1 VVLTLPTTTRAA
13 IFYGPDDIRLE
24 RVPLAAPG
32 PQEVLV
38 RIRACGLCSSETLA
52 WYMQRKAP
60 VPLGHEPA
68 GEVVAAGEGAGVAPG
83 QRVFVHHHAPCLQ
96 CRACRRGD
104 YVHCQTWRGTRLVPG
119 GLAEYALVPAQIT
132 AADLLPLPASVSDV
146 AAVFVEPLACVVKS
160 LRRARVRP
168 GDRLAVIGLGV
179 MGLLHIL
186 LARELQLERLIGV
199 DLLPE
204 RLAAARAAGADDVL
218 MGGEDVAARVRE
230 ATGGGAD
237 VVIVT
242 PASLDAIQL
251 GYESVAPGGR
261 IVIFTPVPPEDLWA
275 LPVHDMFFREV
286 EIVPTYSAG
295 PNDTR
300 EALRRLAEGLP
311 VESLISHR
319 FDLNGAAEGYRLV
332 AQGRALK
339 VVVQP

>member
-1 VVLTLPTTTRAA
+1 
-13 IFYGPDDIRLE
+13 
-24 RVPLAAPG
+24 
-32 PQEVLV
+32 
-38 RIRACGLCSSETLA
+38 
-52 WYMQRKAP
+52 
-60 VPLGHEPA
+60 
-68 GEVVAAGEGAGVAPG
+68 
-83 QRVFVHHHAPCLQ
+83 
-96 CRACRRGD
+96 
-104 YVHCQTWRGTRLVPG
+104 
-119 GLAEYALVPAQIT
+119 
-132 AADLLPLPASVSDV
+132 
-146 AAVFVEPLACVVKS
+146 
-160 LRRARVRP
+160 
-168 GDRLAVIGLGV
+168 
-179 MGLLHIL
+179 
-186 LARELQLERLIGV
+186 
-199 DLLPE
+199 
-204 RLAAARAAGADDVL
+204 
-218 MGGEDVAARVRE
+218 MGGEDAAARVRE

>member
-1 VVLTLPTTTRAA
+1 MVLTLPTITRAA
-13 IFYGPDDIRLE
+13 VFHGPDDIRLE
-24 RVPLAAPG
+24 RVPLTAPADK
-32 PQEVLV
+32 EVLV

-60 VPLGHEPA
+60 VPLGHEPV
-68 GEVVAAGEGAGVAPG
+68 GEVVAAGEGAGVSPG
-83 QRVFVHHHAPCLQ
+83 ERVFIHHHAPCLQ

-104 YVHCQTWRGTRLVPG
+104 YVHCQTWRRTRLTPG
-119 GLAEYALVPAQIT
+119 GLSEFALVPAEIT
-132 AADLLPLPASVSDV
+132 AADLLPLPDGLSDD

-160 LRRARVRP
+160 LRRARVRD
-168 GDRLAVIGLGV
+168 GDRVAVIGLGV

-186 LARELQLERLIGV
+186 LARGLPIERIVGV
-199 DLLPE
+199 DLLSE
-204 RLAAARAAGADDVL
+204 RLAAARTAGVDDAV
-218 MGGEDVAARVRE
+218 MGGEGAAARVRA
-230 ATGGGAD
+230 ATEGGAD

-242 PASLDAIQL
+242 PASLEAVQV

-261 IVIFTPVPPEDLWA
+261 LVIFTPVPPEELWP
-275 LPVHDMFFREV
+275 LPLHDMFFREV
-286 EIVPTYSAG
+286 EIVPTYSSG

-300 EALRRLAEGLP
+300 EALRRLAGGLP

-319 FDLNGAAEGYRLV
+319 FDLEGAAEGYRLV